1 MSEIDFA
8 AASEDPENLSL
19 EPVDL
24 PRRPK
29 APDPTREIPNQ
40 LLSARRAFELRD
52 DFVSGERDLTSQV
65 NDEAFELTGRLAR
78 TPTEEE
84 IDVEVDLSNTTR
96 SDLGLDLED
105 EALFR
110 RFRSPQVARTL
121 ATQYLIAMGL
131 EQVFTEQVEEF

>member
-29 APDPTREIPNQ
+29 PPDPTREIPNQ

-52 DFVSGERDLTSQV
+52 DFVSGKRDLTDPI